1 LIRLEAK
8 RSNLGWNLYDEQ
20 HRLRKARDPST
31 SFSKIDYE
39 LWLLYI
45 GNAIGPQMGATSV
58 PTNNNS
64 VLKCYTYHFEGQRL
78 KPHCS
83 FKNLCWRC
91 GGGHPVICCPLK
103 QEHKPVDT
111 CSISRPRFQRFG
123 GHQIQDV
130 GFVHQTLKRFSDKD
144 LLSQLWIKGST
155 HIKSDVL
162 GRYLVCYPNQ
172 LVARELY
179 RGFTEGFRLQYTGP
193 VFLCVRQI

>member
-1 LIRLEAK
+1 MIRLEAK

-58 PTNNNS
+58 PTNTNS

-103 QEHKPVDT
+103 QENKPVDT
-111 CSISRPRFQRFG
+111 CSISRPRLQRFG
-123 GHQIQDV
+123 GHQIQELV
-130 GFVHQTLKRFSDKD
+130 TF
-144 LLSQLWIKGST
+144 IKPSNVSATKIYFHTCGSKEVP
-155 HIKSDVL
+155 I
-162 GRYLVCYPNQ
+162 
-172 LVARELY
+172 
-179 RGFTEGFRLQYTGP
+179 
-193 VFLCVRQI
+193 